1 MRTVKRNPI
10 LSGVCAVLGGVFL
23 WAGTAVA
30 DVTSDEAAAI
40 LVYPKLRVDLA
51 AGIDT
56 LIQLSN
62 TSEEVVN
69 VMCFYVNANSHCSN
83 RPEQIC
89 NTNDDCV
96 LGGICFEG
104 WIETDFRFT
113 LTPRQPVVWKLS
125 QGMPF
130 FPLDGIDKVGVGG
143 TFNEDSAVPPAPEN
157 PFYGELK
164 CVQVGDDGAPV
175 DRNDLKGEATIVT
188 ANDTLLDSR
197 GYNAVGIQAI
207 EGANN
212 GDKTLNIG
220 EEYNDCPN
228 ILILDHFFDDAVEP
242 INDNIVRSDL
252 TLVPCTQDFA
262 NQETFNITVQ
272 FLVFNEFEQRF
283 STSTPIRCFKEL
295 ALSDIDTR
303 DRGFNDNDPASTS
316 DLRSIFNANVQGT
329 LTGQTRIRGVEPN
342 PETDPLAESRG
353 GGLIGVAEEFHR
365 AVVGDLSS
373 VVSSAAFNIHQSGL
387 RERPNFITLP

>member
-23 WAGTAVA
+23 WAGTAAA
-30 DVTSDEAAAI
+30 DVTSDEAAAL
-40 LVYPKLRVDLA
+40 LVFPKLRLDSTQ
-51 AGIDT
+51 GIDS
-56 LIQLSN
+56 LIQISN
-62 TSEEVVN
+62 TSEDVIN

-83 RPEQIC
+83 DPGRIC
-89 NTNDDCV
+89 RTNDDCAV
-96 LGGICFEG
+96 GGICIAG
-104 WIETDFRFT
+104 WIETDFRFQ
-113 LTPRQPVVWKLS
+113 LTPRQPVFWKLS
-125 QGMPF
+125 EGMAF
-130 FPLDGIDKVGVGG
+130 FPLDGIEKVGEGG
-143 TFNEDSAVPPAPEN
+143 SFNEDSAVPPAPED

-164 CVQVGDDGAPV
+164 CIQVGDDGAPV

-188 ANDTLLDSR
+188 ANDTLLDAR
-197 GYNAVGIQAI
+197 AYNAVGIQAI

-212 GDKTLNIG
+212 NDKTLNIG

-242 INDNIVRSDL
+242 INENIVRSDL
-252 TLVPCTQDFA
+252 TLVPCSQDFA
-262 NQETFNITVQ
+262 NQSTFNLTVQ

-283 STSTPIRCFKEL
+283 STSTPINCFSEL

-303 DRGFNDNDPASTS
+303 DRAFNDYDPASTS

-329 LTGQTRIRGVEPN
+329 LTGQTRIRGVDPDPTK
-342 PETDPLAESRG
+342 PENAFRG

-365 AVVGDLSS
+365 SDVNDLRS

-387 RERPNFITLP
+387 RERSNYWLLP